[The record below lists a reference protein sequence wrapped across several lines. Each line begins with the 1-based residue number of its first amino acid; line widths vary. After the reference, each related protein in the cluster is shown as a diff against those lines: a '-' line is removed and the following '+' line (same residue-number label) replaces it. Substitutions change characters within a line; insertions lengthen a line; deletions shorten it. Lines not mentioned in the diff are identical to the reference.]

1 MSDGSQPRASAAE
14 GLQYTTTRSERTAP
28 PRTFRAMVRQRVSA
42 GTRRACSMGKLCAYG
57 GNVCNICSF
66 RPYKLMLS
74 ENHLHLKFL
83 EEGKNIDLCSLW
95 TVFSPPALAARGVEW
110 QVSEVKSRGASRLVL
125 ATCSV
130 QQAQRSAF

>member
-1 MSDGSQPRASAAE
+1 MDPNPVHLLLRVYSTPQRAQKGQHRLA
-14 GLQYTTTRSERTAP
+14 LC
-28 PRTFRAMVRQRVSA
+28 RAMVRQRVSA

-110 QVSEVKSRGASRLVL
+110 QVFEATSRGVSRLVL